1 MLKKLKSVLETP
13 KGLLLILALKATVFS
28 VLLYLVNSQW
38 SIVIVFLTVS
48 FYFYFRSFF
57 NTRQFLVSFLTLLA
71 ASLLAVNLSIVNS
84 QWSIVIVIFFS
95 FLFFLLLG
103 IKDLIFIRREP
114 LYYLLNSLLLLTVFV
129 YFFSFNNFEQPFWFL
144 VKSSAAFSAT
154 FFLFKEFLFMSLRGG
169 AEAISAPL
177 GNQKVNLMASG
188 SAFLSLQFLWVIGFL
203 PFRSF
208 NAASLMLLIALI
220 LEDFIVHHLS
230 GTINRRIVLR
240 NITMFLILA
249 MIIFGASKWSP

>member
-1 MLKKLKSVLETP
+1 MSSVVSRWSL
-13 KGLLLILALKATVFS
+13 V
-28 VLLYLVNSQW
+28 VL
-38 SIVIVFLTVS
+38 FLTVA

-57 NTRQFLVSFLTLLA
+57 NIHQYLASFLTLLI
-71 ASLLAVNLSIVNS
+71 ASVLFINLPFTVYHLPFT
-84 QWSIVIVIFFS
+84 IFFA

-103 IKDLIFIRREP
+103 IKNLIFIKREP

-144 VKSSAAFSAT
+144 IKSLAAFSAI
-154 FFLFKEFLFMSLRGG
+154 FFLIKEFLTVVVSV
-169 AEAISAPL
+169 PL
-177 GNQKVNLMASG
+177 GSQKRNLMAVG
-188 SAFLSLQFLWVIGFL
+188 SAFLSLQFLWVIAFL
-203 PFRSF
+203 PFRSI
-208 NAASLMLLIALI
+208 NAASLAFLIALI